1 MSFPLSPSNNEIAI
15 VNGIRY
21 TYSSSKRA
29 WKKVTVSVGS
39 SEGGVVSLG
48 GFAAN
53 NILTVNTAGYIAN
66 NANLNYYT
74 SNNTLIVTGNVVGGG
89 VRSTSSINAPTNP
102 IVGDIW
108 YKTDTDV
115 MYRYTNDGNENYWI
129 DITGS
134 ASTESLPSYRSIV
147 EFIATAN
154 QNTFSVNYSVDNM
167 DVLRNGLRLSTFD
180 YVANNG
186 TTILFNN
193 PCKANDIVTVI
204 NFFTTSYNTVLSF
217 SGRPSGVANGTIIW
231 NTANSTLEVWKGT
244 SWTTIA

>member
-53 NILTVNTAGYIAN
+53 NVLTVNTAGYIAN

-89 VRSTSSINAPTNP
+89 VRSTSAINAPTNP

-186 TTILFNN
+186 TTILFND
-193 PCKANDIVTVI
+193 PCNANDIVTVI

-217 SGRPSGVANGTIIW
+217 SGRPSGVSNGTIIW